1 MWNKPIEYWIA
12 LVALVIYV
20 ASRNAENDPI
30 LRRVTKT
37 AVSAGLTLA
46 LSPDIAARLH
56 ANETWAAVIIMA
68 IGFVV
73 LDVFTST
80 VGNRAFLRSVI
91 RGRITGVK
99 GDDEN
104 PKT

>member
-12 LVALVIYV
+12 MAALVVYV

-30 LRRVTKT
+30 LKRVTKT
-37 AVSAGLTLA
+37 VVSAGLTLA
-46 LSPDIAARLH
+46 LSPDIAVRTG
-56 ANETWAAVIIMA
+56 ANETWAAVVIMA

-80 VGNRAFLRSVI
+80 VGSRTFIRSVI
-91 RGRITGVK
+91 KSRFK
-99 GDDEN
+99 GDDEK
-104 PKT
+104 P

>member
-1 MWNKPIEYWIA
+1 MMSKPLEYWIA
-12 LVALVIYV
+12 LAALVIYV

-30 LRRVTKT
+30 LKRVTKT
-37 AVSAGLTLA
+37 VVSAGLTLS
-46 LSPDIAARLH
+46 LSPDIASRLG

-80 VGNRAFLRSVI
+80 VGNRTFIRNLIRS
-91 RGRITGVK
+91 RIK
-99 GDDEN
+99 GDDGPSSPE
-104 PKT
+104 

>member
-30 LRRVTKT
+30 LKRVTKT
-37 AVSAGLTLA
+37 VVSAGLTLA
-46 LSPDIAARLH
+46 LSPDIATRLH
-56 ANETWAAVIIMA
+56 ADETWAAVIIMA

-80 VGNRAFLRSVI
+80 VGSRSFIRSVI
-91 RGRITGVK
+91 KGRFK
-99 GDDEN
+99 GDDEK
-104 PKT
+104 P

>member
-30 LRRVTKT
+30 LKRVIKT
-37 AVSAGLTLA
+37 VVSAGLTVA

-56 ANETWAAVIIMA
+56 ADETWAAVVIMA
-68 IGFVV
+68 VGFVV

-80 VGNRAFLRSVI
+80 VGSRTFIQSVI
-91 RGRITGVK
+91 RSRLK
-99 GDDEN
+99 GDDE
-104 PKT
+104 KH